1 MEASKKPDEIV
12 PSPIVDLLARLNRI
26 ALIVPDPTVRFPIDS
41 SPLLKT
47 ELDCAIELWPGCF
60 HIQTSGYVFSPPK
73 PSYSRFLSPFS
84 SRPFPPS
91 EEHACLLLLA
101 PFLRQ
106 IVHNTGPRN
115 TARWL
120 AYNRREWWAVF
131 WAIQSRCN
139 ARQLSRRF
147 LREREGEGEERR
159 GSIRE
164 RTHEWHESPWLN
176 RRKCTLYRIHWTI
189 SSRMVNMFTVERVFY
204 FGWKRRCF

>member
-1 MEASKKPDEIV
+1 MKRAVKETWWNRS
-12 PSPIVDLLARLNRI
+12 IVDQLAWLNRI
-26 ALIVPDPTVRFPIDS
+26 GNPVSDPAVRFPIDS
-41 SPLLKT
+41 SSSSLLKT
-47 ELDCAIELWPGCF
+47 ELDCVIGLWPGCF
-60 HIQTSGYVFSPPK
+60 HIHRRLRYVFSPPK

-91 EEHACLLLLA
+91 EEHACIPACLLLLLLLLA

-120 AYNRREWWAVF
+120 AYNRREWWPLF
-131 WAIQSRCN
+131 WPIQSRCN

-147 LREREGEGEERR
+147 LPREKEGEGEGEEGR

-164 RTHEWHESPWLN
+164 RTNP
-176 RRKCTLYRIHWTI
+176 RTTRVTLAK
-189 SSRMVNMFTVERVFY
+189 S
-204 FGWKRRCF
+204 